1 MAHAGNPL
9 PKETSRWHPLFR
21 LAPGLYLMSRY
32 AGRGME
38 TAPLY
43 IHSFRPLLARTYTE
57 TERMVLTDP
66 DTLTPGAHGA
76 FPAGICGQ
84 AWGLAVHRPGLGD
97 GVCAHDQTDLGEA
110 VPIINSFVSAYKKG
124 LILQTEFAIL
134 SLIEGGC

>member
-84 AWGLAVHRPGLGD
+84 A
-97 GVCAHDQTDLGEA
+97 
-110 VPIINSFVSAYKKG
+110 
-124 LILQTEFAIL
+124 
-134 SLIEGGC
+134 